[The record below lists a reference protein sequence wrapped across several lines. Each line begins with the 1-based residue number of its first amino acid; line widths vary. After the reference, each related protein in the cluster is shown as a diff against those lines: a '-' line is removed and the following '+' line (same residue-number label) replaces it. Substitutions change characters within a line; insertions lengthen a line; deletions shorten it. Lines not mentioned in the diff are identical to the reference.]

1 MSKQLSQ
8 VVETMEYDN
17 LINDYEPKPDVFSV
31 TIRQGQKAMKRGTA
45 LAKAED
51 GKMVILGTAK
61 TGSETAAPKANC
73 ILAEASDD
81 ASEGDVT
88 AVAYRVGHFNENVLI
103 VAEDYTITDN
113 DREDFRTGGI
123 LLDTAMKY

>member
-31 TIRQGQKAMKRGTA
+31 TIRTGQKALKRGTA

-51 GKMVILGTAK
+51 GKFVILGTGK

-73 ILAEASDD
+73 ILAEDTDD
-81 ASEGDVT
+81 ATEGDVT
-88 AVAYRVGHFNENVLI
+88 GVAYRVGHFNENVLI
-103 VAEDYTITDN
+103 VAEDYTITDD
-113 DREDFRTGGI
+113 DRENFRIGGI
-123 LLDTAMKY
+123 LLDTAMEY